1 MAAAGNTEVTVIWFC
16 VSVPVFI
23 LEQERAKERKKE
35 REKERVKERVKEK
48 EKRETPCY

>member
-23 LEQERAKERKKE
+23 RA
-35 REKERVKERVKEK
+35 REEEGKGEGEEK
-48 EKRETPCY
+48 GEEKRNTVLLK